1 MSWAEI
7 ISVVVFP
14 ALGWLYGR
22 FSRLESTDVR
32 LSEAIENLN
41 KTCAE
46 IWAEMKTFRDFDKR
60 IYLLEQRSKYD
71 KNPSKN

>member
-1 MSWAEI
+1 MTLAEI

-22 FSRLESTDVR
+22 FSRLESADAR

-41 KTCAE
+41 KTCAQ
-46 IWAEMKTFRDFDKR
+46 IWAEMKTFREFDKR
-60 IYLLEQRSKYD
+60 IYLLEQRAKYD
-71 KNPSKN
+71 KTSSKN

>member
-1 MSWAEI
+1 MTWAEV

-22 FSRLESTDVR
+22 FSRLESADAR

-41 KTCAE
+41 K
-46 IWAEMKTFRDFDKR
+46 IWAEMKTFREFDKR
-60 IYLLEQRSKYD
+60 IYLLEQRAKYD
-71 KNPSKN
+71 KTSSKN

>member
-22 FSRLESTDVR
+22 FSRLESADAR

-46 IWAEMKTFRDFDKR
+46 IWIEMKTFRDYDKR
-60 IYLLEQRSKYD
+60 IYLLEQKAKNDKYTA
-71 KNPSKN
+71 KN